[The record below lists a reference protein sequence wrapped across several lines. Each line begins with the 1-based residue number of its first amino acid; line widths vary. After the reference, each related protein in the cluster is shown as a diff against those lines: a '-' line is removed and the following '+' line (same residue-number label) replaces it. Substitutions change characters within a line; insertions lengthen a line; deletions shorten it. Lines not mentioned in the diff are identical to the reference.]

1 MTWRINVTNMGV
13 RKRKQFIIMRRRRTT
28 HVIDTRRRAD
38 TRRGKRHVQMA
49 HATHTHDV
57 WRHAILYE
65 AARSRHARQ
74 HALQRASQHDYAHEQ
89 HDDVQTTPRANNNKR
104 LIN

>member
-1 MTWRINVTNMGV
+1 
-13 RKRKQFIIMRRRRTT
+13 
-28 HVIDTRRRAD
+28 
-38 TRRGKRHVQMA
+38 
-49 HATHTHDV
+49 
-57 WRHAILYE
+57 LYE